1 MDNWHEKIWHDI
13 FYMADFDLDILPP
26 SGIKPTMEDQFM
38 KPQNLDYPKNNPFF
52 RHYGSNVQLMID
64 KALKMDPGPFRDE
77 YAAVIGSYMKLA
89 FRTWNKEHFVSDEVI
104 IQDLATMSRG
114 ILNIDAETDIDSLSA
129 NSSKKRYGSGIPQN
143 SNLKNQKKRTNNNNN
158 NNNRKRF
165 KRRD

>member
-1 MDNWHEKIWHDI
+1 MNDHTTLDLEYNTQRSHLALPEYGRHFQKLVKEIRTISDPEEKRAYIEETINIMVQLFPLVKTMDNWHEKIWHDI

-89 FRTWNKEHFVSDEVI
+89 FRTWNK
-104 IQDLATMSRG
+104 
-114 ILNIDAETDIDSLSA
+114 
-129 NSSKKRYGSGIPQN
+129 
-143 SNLKNQKKRTNNNNN
+143 
-158 NNNRKRF
+158 
-165 KRRD
+165 